1 VQPAGPTIRHFFL
14 AFRGRRIRLK
24 GRLTS
29 PFSFSTARPLL
40 FEHPPA
46 AQGPFAMGQRFWQ
59 SRSARSAWVAIWLL
73 GLLLSTGAQAQEASD
88 PPKEKEPA
96 AQGAE
101 SPLLFNEVGPPVY
114 YFKDKNGKLQAVPG
128 FSLEEFIEL
137 FKLKNQL
144 DQQNQQPSFTI
155 DQLTLT
161 GSSAGAHVELIARFS
176 VRCTKR
182 DGFACPC
189 ASTAPCC
196 ESCPAMKGRANI
208 SCTSNP
214 RAMANVSWLRGE
226 PDKTHQLSLKLLA
239 KVSQIGPEA
248 HLRLNLP
255 RVAVSTLQLQV
266 PLENAVAKVSDG
278 STLESIRKLDGG
290 RTELKVMGLGSECDV
305 AWHAAASQVANLPTI
320 LEASGNLLVRIN
332 GRSVNTEAKLNV
344 RSFGG
349 EFDQFQVRL
358 PPGADYVGTPQ
369 PGASLIA
376 VDAEAS
382 RGKLY
387 EVKLDKKTAGP
398 VEIRLVTERA
408 HNPQQAE
415 EMLELAGFEVAG
427 AVRQWGTIAVQ
438 VQGNWQVLWGQ
449 SNHVRQVDEF
459 TGPLPR
465 DEIMAGFEYFVQPYS
480 LTARVV
486 PQRTRVRAEGEYV
499 LLVGSDQA
507 ELRGKVK
514 YTIRG
519 AKVRAL
525 EIEVPGWEVDTVG
538 PASVVDVNATVTD
551 QTSPF
556 VIPLLQPASGEL
568 ELTFE
573 AHQKISGQNGSLSL
587 ELPRPLG
594 EVIVPATVAVLAADN
609 IELVVQPDQITGL
622 VPQALRPQ
630 IKQLPERQQD
640 PLYFMTEGSAAKFVA
655 SAKIHEQAVAAS
667 TTLQLEVDDRETRID
682 QRVSLQISYQH
693 ADHLTLG
700 VPRVIRPDRL
710 SVTLDGQK
718 LSPTALRERVEG
730 DAAEIVPMRFVLPAP
745 RIGRCELQVNY
756 VVPHEKLSAQT
767 NTLVTVPLV
776 IPGEGQVTT
785 SELIVTPKSGIAVSY
800 PKGPWVEDPRNRRT
814 SESSGLALMAR
825 RALGEIVLALSSKE
839 RHVENS
845 TTIDR
850 AWIQTRLNDSQRQ
863 DRAIYHFTT
872 SEPSLK
878 LSLPPGADLASLEL
892 EIDSRAVK
900 PQLDLQRDLVVGLAG
915 SNRGE
920 HLLELRYHFTEPQ
933 PTGQISLTGPQ
944 IKSANWIQQLYWQV
958 ILPANEHLLGGP
970 RHFSCECAWV
980 WKNLFWQRQPSLEQR
995 ELEVWLGTT
1004 PSATGTPKTGESPEQ
1019 VAAREQ
1025 ARLNATNRYLFST
1038 AGVVGPLEVFSISR
1052 AKLVFFASFPLL
1064 VCGLLLIY
1072 FPTARHPAM
1081 LFVLAMLV
1089 AAASLIDPDT
1099 ALLLA
1104 QAASLGVALALMA
1117 AVLAR
1122 TSIEPVAPATPV
1134 RGSSRAIERSATEM
1148 YQRAPGTGSHPA
1160 STNPLVS
1167 TSAPEGE

>member
-1 VQPAGPTIRHFFL
+1 MEPTGSESGHFFL
-14 AFRGRRIRLK
+14 VVASRRIRLK
-24 GRLTS
+24 GRITS
-29 PFSFSTARPLL
+29 PFSFSTARLL
-40 FEHPPA
+40 LSEHEPA
-46 AQGPFAMGQRFWQ
+46 AQGLFAMGQRLWQ
-59 SRSARSAWVAIWLL
+59 SRYAPSTWVAIWLL
-73 GLLLSTGAQAQEASD
+73 FLAIPAVPAQEVAAS
-88 PPKEKEPA
+88 PESAAPVAEPGTLPGEA
-96 AQGAE
+96 
-101 SPLLFNEVGPPVY
+101 GPPVY
-114 YFKDKNGKLQAVPG
+114 YLKDKNGKLQAVPG
-128 FSLEEFIEL
+128 FTLEEFIDL

-144 DQQNQQPSFTI
+144 DQQNQQPDFTI

-161 GSSAGAHVELIARFS
+161 GSAAGDHVELLARFS
-176 VRCTKR
+176 VTLHKSGWVRVPLRLDSAVLKELPSY
-182 DGFACPC
+182 DGPGKHFMHFEPD
-189 ASTAPCC
+189 
-196 ESCPAMKGRANI
+196 GDGYF
-208 SCTSNP
+208 
-214 RAMANVSWLRGE
+214 SWLRGE
-226 PDKTHQLSLKLLA
+226 QDKPHQLTLKLLA

-248 HLRLNLP
+248 HLRLNVP

-266 PLENAVAKVSDG
+266 PLENAVAKVSEG

-369 PGASLIA
+369 PGAALIA
-376 VDAEAS
+376 MDAEAS

-415 EMLELAGFEVAG
+415 ELLELAGFEVAG

-449 SNHVRQVDEF
+449 TNHVRQVDEF
-459 TGPLPR
+459 AGPLPR

-486 PQRTRVRAEGEYV
+486 PQKTRVRAEGEYV

-507 ELRGKVK
+507 QLRGKLK

-538 PASVVDVNATVTD
+538 PASVVDVNAAVID

-573 AHQKISGQNGSLSL
+573 AHQKTSGQNGRLSL
-587 ELPRPLG
+587 EIPRPLG
-594 EVIVPATVAVLAADN
+594 EVIAPATVAVLAEDN
-609 IELVVQPDQITGL
+609 IELVVQPDETMGL
-622 VPQALRPQ
+622 VPQALRTQ
-630 IKQLPERQQD
+630 IKQLPEKQQD
-640 PLYFMTEGSAAKFVA
+640 PLYFLTEGNTAKFVA
-655 SAKIHEQAVAAS
+655 SAKVHEQAVSAA
-667 TTLQLEVDDRETRID
+667 TTIQLDVDDRETRVD
-682 QRVSLQISYQH
+682 ERVSLQVSYQS

-700 VPRVIRPDRL
+700 VPRAVRPDRL
-710 SVTLDGQK
+710 TVTLDGQK
-718 LSPTALRERVEG
+718 LLPAALRERVEG
-730 DAAEIVPMRFVLPAP
+730 DSTDVVPIRFALPTP

-756 VVPHEKLSAQT
+756 VVPHEKLSTQT

-776 IPGEGQVTT
+776 IPGEGQVTS
-785 SELIVTPKSGIAVSY
+785 SELAVTPKSGISVSY

-814 SESSGLALMAR
+814 ADTHGLALTAR
-825 RALGEIVLALSSKE
+825 RAVSEIVLALSSKE
-839 RHVENS
+839 RHTENS
-845 TTIDR
+845 MTVEK
-850 AWIQTRLNDSQRQ
+850 AWIQTRLSDSRRQ
-863 DRAIYHFTT
+863 DRAIYRLTT

-900 PQLDLQRDLVVGLAG
+900 PQLDQKRDLVVGIV
-915 SNRGE
+915 SNSRGE
-920 HLLELRYHFTEPQ
+920 HLLELRYHFIEPQ
-933 PTGQISLTGPQ
+933 PPGQISLAGPQ

-958 ILPANEHLLGGP
+958 ILPANEHLLTVP
-970 RHFSCECAWV
+970 RHFSSESAWV
-980 WKNLFWQRQPSLEQR
+980 WKNLFWQRQPSLEQP
-995 ELEVWLGTT
+995 ELESWLGSTST
-1004 PSATGTPKTGESPEQ
+1004 AASAPKSGESPELL
-1019 VAAREQ
+1019 AARER

-1038 AGVVGPLEVFSISR
+1038 AGMVGPLEVYSISR
-1052 AKLVFFASFPLL
+1052 ARLVFFASLPLL
-1064 VCGLLLIY
+1064 AGGLLLIY
-1072 FPTARHPAM
+1072 FPAARHPAV
-1081 LFVLAMLV
+1081 LFALAVLV
-1089 AAASLIDPDT
+1089 ASGSLIDPDT

-1104 QAASLGVALALMA
+1104 QAASLGVALTVMA
-1117 AVLAR
+1117 AILAR
-1122 TSIEPVAPATPV
+1122 TSIRPMPSTIAV

-1148 YQRAPGTGSHPA
+1148 YQRAPGTGSQPA